1 MTFIVKPIFES
12 EFRDAAMRFAKDADT
27 HASGVTDLGQKL
39 ELRRAKWSEAL
50 ELGWAA
56 CLVSEAYGGLGG
68 TAIDFCALL
77 EGVSHYALPLPV
89 CSGMGLPAVLLSD
102 VMFSGKEA
110 LLTAISN
117 GSVRL
122 QPVWRSLDPYCKLL
136 DEETTLSAQSSST
149 NWSLNGRVSGLEEV
163 PEATHYLIACNGH
176 VQGEA
181 NPVLFLIPVGSH
193 HIHVTREMRI
203 DGRYTVSL
211 NFNGQTATDA
221 ELLAHGYDLGR
232 ALDRAFAIGTLFV
245 CVEAVASM
253 GSVLEQTIRYLSERK
268 QFGVTLSSFQVL
280 RHYVADA
287 YVRYECFRAFVA
299 AQAEATRSGAGI
311 QDRDLSLLKLY
322 LSQVGPRVAHMVIQT
337 HGGMGMTEELWATRL
352 NKRILMANFEF
363 GDGQYHRER
372 LATITQ
378 DARQYYA

>member
-56 CLVSEAYGGLGG
+56 CLVPEAYGGLGG
-68 TAIDFCALL
+68 TTIDFCALL

-89 CSGMGLPAVLLSD
+89 CSGMGLPAVLLSE
-102 VMFSGKEA
+102 VTFSGKEA

-117 GSVRL
+117 GSIRL

-136 DEETTLSAQSSST
+136 DEETSLSAQSSSA

-163 PEATHYLIACNGH
+163 PDATHYLIACNGNA
-176 VQGEA
+176 QGEA
-181 NPVLFLIPVGSH
+181 NPVLFLVPIGSDH
-193 HIHVTREMRI
+193 VQVTREMRI

-221 ELLAHGYDLGR
+221 EVLAHGHGLGK
-232 ALDRAFAIGTLFV
+232 ALDRTFAIGTLFV

-299 AQAEATRSGAGI
+299 AQAEATRSGVGI

-378 DARQYYA
+378 DAR